1 MSGCCYYKPSPS
13 PVQHQAEYEEI
24 LAGVKGADNC
34 KRLSSQFIARF
45 FGLFPDL
52 TEQSIDSM
60 LDLCEDNNVDIRKQV
75 GNCDNR
81 VEVLILVLLQ
91 AIKDLPTLCKDQHA
105 KNLPKIVDVLVQLLQ
120 SEDQQE
126 VTVIQN
132 SIMTLIRRDTRGAI
146 IGIFSQIHT
155 GEEVVRERAI
165 RSV

>member
-1 MSGCCYYKPSPS
+1 MSGCWSYINPSL
-13 PVQHQAEYEEI
+13 QHQAEYEEI

-75 GNCDNR
+75 GHCNNR
-81 VEVLILVLLQ
+81 VEVLILALLQ
-91 AIKDLPTLCKDQHA
+91 AVKDLPTLCKDQHA

>member
-1 MSGCCYYKPSPS
+1 M
-13 PVQHQAEYEEI
+13 
-24 LAGVKGADNC
+24 
-34 KRLSSQFIARF
+34 
-45 FGLFPDL
+45 
-52 TEQSIDSM
+52 
-60 LDLCEDNNVDIRKQV
+60 
-75 GNCDNR
+75 
-81 VEVLILVLLQ
+81 
-91 AIKDLPTLCKDQHA
+91 
-105 KNLPKIVDVLVQLLQ
+105 DVLVQLLQ

>member
-1 MSGCCYYKPSPS
+1 MSGCCYYKPS

-81 VEVLILVLLQ
+81 VKVLILALLQ